1 MVLFL
6 FIVKHDSRFFPERFV
21 VVVEN
26 LLLCV
31 FEKAKDHSV
40 LKEMRCLCACLNL
53 THSLLCACVN
63 MCVRMFRI
71 REKRFVVQKVERFVC
86 C

>member
-6 FIVKHDSRFFPERFV
+6 FIVIHDSRFFPERFV
-21 VVVEN
+21 VEN
-26 LLLCV
+26 VLLCV

-40 LKEMRCLCACLNL
+40 LKEMRRLCACLDL
-53 THSLLCACVN
+53 TLSLSLLCACVIN

-71 REKRFVVQKVERFVC
+71 REKRFVV
-86 C
+86 

>member
-1 MVLFL
+1 MMLFL
-6 FIVKHDSRFFPERFV
+6 FIVIHDSRFFPERFVVV

-40 LKEMRCLCACLNL
+40 LKEMRRLCACLDF
-53 THSLLCACVN
+53 SFSA
-63 MCVRMFRI
+63 RA
-71 REKRFVVQKVERFVC
+71 
-86 C
+86 

>member
-1 MVLFL
+1 MMLFL
-6 FIVKHDSRFFPERFV
+6 FVVMHDSRFFPERFVV

-40 LKEMRCLCACLNL
+40 LKEMRRLCACLDF
-53 THSLLCACVN
+53 SFSA
-63 MCVRMFRI
+63 RA
-71 REKRFVVQKVERFVC
+71 
-86 C
+86 

>member
-6 FIVKHDSRFFPERFV
+6 FVVIHDSRFFPERFVV

-40 LKEMRCLCACLNL
+40 LKEMRRLCACLDF
-53 THSLLCACVN
+53 SFSA
-63 MCVRMFRI
+63 RA
-71 REKRFVVQKVERFVC
+71 
-86 C
+86 